1 MLGGQTRS
9 AMVSTKGTHDDGKVD
24 GGERLAGIGGDRGEG
39 GGGGGVTTVMLHERA
54 TCTLLLSFAGILRDV
69 IVRTYM

>member
-24 GGERLAGIGGDRGEG
+24 GEETGWDRGGQG

>member
-9 AMVSTKGTHDDGKVD
+9 AMVSTKGTHDGKID
-24 GGERLAGIGGDRGEG
+24 GGETGWDRGGTGGRG